1 MKKILY
7 CFLLLPII
15 IGCKDRK
22 TPTGEIPA
30 NQSYFTDVDFDRTVM
45 EILDQ
50 SPEYNSFL
58 KLVNAASYFDEIRE
72 MNNVMVFVP
81 TDEAFG
87 PGLEMINELSRP
99 ENLPRL
105 TEILKYH
112 FVQSELDADNLY
124 SFLSIEG
131 DPLQLQTLN
140 GGFLAISLE
149 NGKLKILDEKTG
161 ISYIGESSIRGS
173 NGIVFTI
180 DRVMRPNLK
189 ISSETTVV
197 ASKY

>member
-1 MKKILY
+1 M
-7 CFLLLPII
+7 
-15 IGCKDRK
+15 
-22 TPTGEIPA
+22 PA
-30 NQSYFTDVDFDRTVM
+30 NQSYSTDVDFNRTVM

-58 KLVNAASYFDEIRE
+58 KLVNAASYFDEIKE

-81 TDEAFG
+81 TDKAFG

-149 NGKLKILDEKTG
+149 DGKLKILDEKTG

-180 DRVMRPNLK
+180 DRVMRPNLN
-189 ISSETTVV
+189 ISAKSIAE
-197 ASKY
+197 ASTY